1 MTSPEQFIDTFMSI
15 VQDAY
20 AKSQPGPPREV
31 GLFLIFTQDAPKQP
45 PRVEVVAAPDMQ
57 YAPSESDPGYD
68 YSWLRHL
75 KVG

>member
-1 MTSPEQFIDTFMSI
+1 MTTPEQYLDTYMSI

-20 AKSQPGPPREV
+20 AKSQPGPPREA
-31 GLFLIFTQDAPKQP
+31 GLFLIFTQDAPKQA
-45 PRVEVVAAPDMQ
+45 PRVEVVGAPDLQ
-57 YAPSESDPGYD
+57 YAPTSDPGYD